1 MKINSINPL
10 VSIIIP
16 SFNQGEFIEQTIL
29 SVLNQTYQNIECII
43 IDGSSSDNTVDVI
56 KRYESMLSKI
66 VSEEDDGQA
75 DAINKGIRLASGDF
89 ITWINS
95 DDLLDPAAIE
105 YAVAA
110 FAENPDVDFV
120 YGDINLINE
129 RSVSL
134 RVLKGCQVK
143 IPCVFFTLDLP
154 IPQQGSIWRRN
165 VTNSVG
171 LLGVQWHYVL
181 DREFFLRICL
191 KHNVKYINKR
201 MGSFRQH
208 GQSKSVKMKEGWIV
222 ELLSM
227 YEALVNN
234 PDWSFHNVNHLSK
247 KVLASAHIH
256 AAYLALWA
264 GKYSVGVK
272 NIVLAFS
279 IYPTIFFNSHIYSKP
294 IEKLKTFIYRKMDHD
309 Q

>member
-1 MKINSINPL
+1 MKSNSINPL

-29 SVLNQTYQNIECII
+29 SVLYQTYQNIECII
-43 IDGSSSDNTVDVI
+43 IDGASSDNTVDVI
-56 KRYESMLSKI
+56 KHYESKLSKI
-66 VSEEDDGQA
+66 VSEEDEGQA

-89 ITWINS
+89 ITWVNS
-95 DDLLDPAAIE
+95 DDLLDPTAIE

-110 FAENPDVDFV
+110 FVENPDVDFV

-134 RVLKGCQVK
+134 RVLKGCQIK
-143 IPCVFFTLDLP
+143 LSSVFFIMDLP
-154 IPQQGSIWRRN
+154 IPQQGSMWRRN
-165 VTNSVG
+165 VTSSVG
-171 LLGVQWHYVL
+171 LLGEQWHYVL
-181 DREFFLRICL
+181 DREFFLRICM
-191 KHNVKYINKR
+191 KHNVKYINKI

-208 GQSKSVKMKEGWIV
+208 GQSKSVKMKEGWIM

-227 YEALVNN
+227 YEVLVNN
-234 PDWSFHNVNHLSK
+234 PDWPFHNIDHFSK
-247 KVLASAHIH
+247 KVRASAHIH

-272 NIVLAFS
+272 NILKACA
-279 IYPTIFFNSHIYSKP
+279 IYPTIFFHRHIYSKP
-294 IEKLKTFIYRKMDHD
+294 IEKLKTFVYRKIEHD
-309 Q
+309 K